1 MTEIIWMHVHSIHMF
16 RMKLNLFSWWLQ
28 ATCVLGMLLNWFES
42 MCICFLKQ
50 PRRVKRPRTAKTETC
65 NSLMHIFELTVTVL
79 HSHKQS
85 WILGSNG
92 LGEGAFGFR
101 RCSVMFLSTSYS
113 SGFVIGHLFDNHW
126 VHWLGFLG
134 ILSCWVCEFVWVF
147 GFCGLYSCAE
157 SPLPKETS
165 TPGAGSAL
173 TRAEARSARSGC
185 VHTLLRMH
193 VVDFWCTLMIA
204 DACWCTS
211 CMWCLKFAFWLLPAN
226 LEGPWNSGVAVF
238 SWGFWHSVALKI
250 LISWLKGRNLIQ
262 DI

>member
-1 MTEIIWMHVHSIHMF
+1 MF

-28 ATCVLGMLLNWFES
+28 AMCVLGMLLNLFES
-42 MCICFLKQ
+42 VCICFLKQ

-79 HSHKQS
+79 HSHKQP
-85 WILGSNG
+85 WIYILGSNG

-193 VVDFWCTLMIA
+193 VVDFWCTLMIV
-204 DACWCTS
+204 DAYWC
-211 CMWCLKFAFWLLPAN
+211 
-226 LEGPWNSGVAVF
+226 
-238 SWGFWHSVALKI
+238 
-250 LISWLKGRNLIQ
+250 
-262 DI
+262 